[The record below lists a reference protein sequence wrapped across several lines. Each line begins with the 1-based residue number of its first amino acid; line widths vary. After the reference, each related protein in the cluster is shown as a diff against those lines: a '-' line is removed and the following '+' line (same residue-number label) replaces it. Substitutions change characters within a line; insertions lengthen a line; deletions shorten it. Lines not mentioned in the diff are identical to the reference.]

1 MNDKTYKRHIDARD
15 MICPMPLLKLKQALN
30 QIDGGEIVSLI
41 ATDPS
46 SKRDIAA
53 YASLAQHKLRCKEAK
68 GEITFLVTKKE
79 S

>member
-1 MNDKTYKRHIDARD
+1 
-15 MICPMPLLKLKQALN
+15 MPLLKLKQALN

-41 ATDPS
+41 ATDPT

-53 YASLAQHKLRCKEAK
+53 YVSLAQHKLHCAEDK
-68 GEITFLVTKKE
+68 GEITFLVTKKQ